1 MKTTSIILASNLI
14 TVIYPPQHMFSAS
27 RTTVSSHLA
36 RLVLIESDTYL
47 WEKLGQNTS
56 RALGGGGGWGE
67 RAFEPLVEFVLTLK
81 HLTSV
86 IVSLS
91 SHPLWCV
98 DQKTSER
105 GSYFFSWIRR
115 SVLLTIYMLF
125 ASWEVRMVKNCD
137 RRPRAAFSRPRS
149 QSFIIRTEP

>member
-56 RALGGGGGWGE
+56 RALGGGGRVGSGE
-67 RAFEPLVEFVLTLK
+67 RAVEPLVVCFDTQTPDQRDRKSFLAPAVMCRSKTFRTRFLFLFMNSQK
-81 HLTSV
+81 RVVDYIYV
-86 IVSLS
+86 ICQLGG
-91 SHPLWCV
+91 PYGEKL
-98 DQKTSER
+98 
-105 GSYFFSWIRR
+105 
-115 SVLLTIYMLF
+115 
-125 ASWEVRMVKNCD
+125 
-137 RRPRAAFSRPRS
+137 
-149 QSFIIRTEP
+149 